1 MVRAVSTPWRSL
13 GLAAS
18 ELKLAHTLPT
28 GQAFGW
34 VRVGD
39 EYHGCL
45 RDAGVALREHPFGE
59 LYGGWSRADARFAKI
74 AAVVDG
80 ARVLRQDPLEC
91 LISFICSSN
100 NNIPRITL
108 MLGRLRELCGDVAA
122 VPGGAGMEASEPRT
136 FPTLERL
143 CGVEAGARDLGRLRA
158 PYVAKTARHVRDK
171 GGDAWLAGL
180 RNADRADVKVALLE
194 CAGVGPKV
202 ADCVALFSLDQADA
216 VPVDTHVWRIAR
228 RDFDPTLDDVASIT
242 PKVYDRVGDLF
253 RDRFDNAGWA
263 HTVLFAAEL
272 PLFADKLPEDVAAEM
287 RAFRAERRDAAD
299 DVATPPKKQP
309 KKQPKKKAAWRV
321 TNRDIAGRRLLGD
334 DAGAAMP
341 RNRFI
346 AGKTSAG
353 AASGSSGTASSG
365 SSSACA
371 SSRPS
376 PLSLR
381 VGVARRGSRR
391 GERAFESR
399 QKIEKPVH
407 SR

>member
-45 RDAGVALREHPFGE
+45 RDAGVALREHPVSGAAEWRCDAAREAAAEAYVRDYFRADVSFAE

-91 LISFICSSN
+91 LVSFICSSN

-122 VPGGAGMEASEPRT
+122 VPGGAGMEASELRT

-143 CGVEAGARDLGRLRA
+143 CGVEERTLRDLGFGYRA

-180 RNADRADVKVALLE
+180 RTADRADVKAALLE

-253 RDRFDNAGWA
+253 RDRFDHAGWA

-287 RAFRAERRDAAD
+287 RAFRVLEKEAAKDARDARKARVAAKAERRDAAD
-299 DVATPPKKQP
+299 EVATPPKKQP
-309 KKQPKKKAAWRV
+309 KKQPKKKAA
-321 TNRDIAGRRLLGD
+321 
-334 DAGAAMP
+334 
-341 RNRFI
+341 
-346 AGKTSAG
+346 
-353 AASGSSGTASSG
+353 
-365 SSSACA
+365 
-371 SSRPS
+371 
-376 PLSLR
+376 
-381 VGVARRGSRR
+381 
-391 GERAFESR
+391 
-399 QKIEKPVH
+399 
-407 SR
+407 

>member
-45 RDAGVALREHPFGE
+45 RDAGVALREHPVSGAAEWRCDASREAAAEAYVRDYFRADVSFAE

-74 AAVVDG
+74 ATVVDG

-143 CGVEAGARDLGRLRA
+143 CG
-158 PYVAKTARHVRDK
+158 TARHVRDK

-299 DVATPPKKQP
+299 ATPPKKQP
-309 KKQPKKKAAWRV
+309 KKQPKKKAA
-321 TNRDIAGRRLLGD
+321 
-334 DAGAAMP
+334 
-341 RNRFI
+341 
-346 AGKTSAG
+346 
-353 AASGSSGTASSG
+353 
-365 SSSACA
+365 
-371 SSRPS
+371 
-376 PLSLR
+376 
-381 VGVARRGSRR
+381 
-391 GERAFESR
+391 
-399 QKIEKPVH
+399 
-407 SR
+407 